1 MTVFL
6 DTNLIL
12 DILLK
17 NKDLYEESKSVLLL
31 QESNDIDFFISA
43 ASATDIYYILNKRL
57 KDSAATRQYILDLLD
72 VVSIAG
78 VDETCIRNAL
88 NSSWKDFE
96 DSVQHEISLQIQT
109 DYIVTRNLSDFSAS
123 FVPVISPDDFI
134 KLFIQ
139 KR

>member
-17 NKDLYEESKSVLLL
+17 NKDLYEESKNVLTL
-31 QESNDIDFFISA
+31 QESNNIDFFISA
-43 ASATDIYYILNKRL
+43 ASATDIYYVLNKRL
-57 KDSAATRQYILDLLD
+57 KDSELTKQYILNLLD

-78 VDETCIRNAL
+78 VDEICIRNAL
-88 NSSWKDFE
+88 NSSWNDFE
-96 DSVQHEISLQIQT
+96 DSVQHEISLQIQA

-123 FVPVISPDDFI
+123 FVPAIFPGDFI
-134 KLFIQ
+134 KLFQ
-139 KR
+139 SK

>member
-17 NKDLYEESKSVLLL
+17 NKGLCEESKKVLTL
-31 QESNDIDFFISA
+31 QEDNNIDFFISA
-43 ASATDIYYILNKRL
+43 ASATDIYYVLNKRL
-57 KDSAATRQYILDLLD
+57 KDSAAAKQYILDLLD
-72 VVSIAG
+72 VVSVAG

-88 NSSWKDFE
+88 NSSWNDFE
-96 DSVQHEISLQIQT
+96 DSVQHEISLQIQA

-123 FVPVISPDDFI
+123 FVPVISPSDFI
-134 KLFIQ
+134 QLFHT
-139 KR
+139 K